1 MELQDSL
8 EQLQTREYSQV
19 YSGSTVII
27 EYVNNECT
35 EVLPD
40 LDKYP
45 T

>member
-8 EQLQTREYSQV
+8 EHLQVRDHLQV
-19 YSGSTVII
+19 SSGSTVII
-27 EYVNNECT
+27 EYVDNECND
-35 EVLPD
+35 VLSN

>member
-8 EQLQTREYSQV
+8 EHLQARDHSQV
-19 YSGSTVII
+19 FSGSTVII
-27 EYVNNECT
+27 EYIVNECND
-35 EVLPD
+35 VLPN

>member
-8 EQLQTREYSQV
+8 EHLQARDYSQI

-27 EYVNNECT
+27 EYVDNECT
-35 EVLPD
+35 EVLPN
-40 LDKYP
+40 LDQYP

>member
-8 EQLQTREYSQV
+8 EHLQARDYSQLS
-19 YSGSTVII
+19 SGSTVII
-27 EYVNNECT
+27 EYVDNECN
-35 EVLPD
+35 EVLPN